1 MSIGTTRTCSYI
13 VLHCCLV
20 YDYRSLI
27 MCLRLRLRVTTYV
40 SEFAPATVFF
50 GSTSI
55 LMPVLCFD
63 KHTYVMPHNVMV
75 QNLVGWSTILWI
87 INLPFPFSHWVTL
100 FPREWDSVPLYFDVA
115 LLTFRCCSMLHSA
128 LHITGG
134 RSSTSVNGD
143 IAIQWEWSNFDH
155 S

>member
-1 MSIGTTRTCSYI
+1 MSYYMSIGTICTCSYI

-27 MCLRLRLRVTTYV
+27 MCLRLRLRVTTYM

-63 KHTYVMPHNVMV
+63 KPHDDNSMMPHNVMV

-87 INLPFPFSHWVTL
+87 SNLPFPFSHWVTL
-100 FPREWDSVPLYFDVA
+100 FPREWESVPLYPDVA
-115 LLTFRCCSMLHSA
+115 LLTFRCCPMLHSA
-128 LHITGG
+128 LH
-134 RSSTSVNGD
+134 SCKCK
-143 IAIQWEWSNFDH
+143 
-155 S
+155 